1 MKKTGVPEEGMIRCG
16 SRPVEEELSHPKKK
30 GYCRIDSCFF
40 FLFFEKS
47 FFARSQTIVQ
57 MKENKYSFSV

>member
-30 GYCRIDSCFF
+30 GYCRIDSSFFFF
-40 FLFFEKS
+40 FLKKVFLPEVKQLC
-47 FFARSQTIVQ
+47 R
-57 MKENKYSFSV
+57 